1 MPDPAAPPALTALNE
16 ADRAEAHRRWLILRA
31 HLQDGVAL
39 SQVAAETGIRHRTLQ
54 RWLARYRNTGLAG
67 LARTPRADQGRS
79 RFPEPV
85 RLLTEGLALRKPAAS
100 AAHVHRQV
108 TEVAEREGWAVPSY
122 ATVYAIIRDVNPA
135 LRTLAVEGSKRYAE
149 VFELIYRRQAARPNE
164 IWQADHTLL
173 DLWVVTPLG
182 KPGRPWLTVI
192 EDDHSRAIAGYAV
205 NLDAP
210 SALQTAL
217 ALRQA
222 IWRKSEP
229 GWHVCGIPDAFYTD
243 HGSDFTSRH
252 LEQVAIDLKI
262 RLVFSRQ
269 GKPRGRGKI
278 ERYFDTINQMC
289 LPTLPGY
296 APRGTPDRAGQ
307 ARLSLAELDAAIG
320 RFIIDVYHHRP
331 HGETGQ
337 LPQARWDAGGFLP
350 HLPDSLERLDL
361 LLLTVAQPRKIHPD
375 GIRFQ
380 GLRYL
385 DPVLADYVG
394 EQVIIRYDPRDMA
407 EIRVFFKGAYL
418 CRAISPSHAG
428 DTITLKDIQ
437 AARAA
442 RRRSLRDQL
451 NERVAVVA
459 EFLPSQAPRPKPSTT
474 PPSPPRPPLRTYLE
488 DTE

>member
-1 MPDPAAPPALTALNE
+1 MPDPAAPPALTALPE

-31 HLQDGVAL
+31 HLEDGVAL

-54 RWLARYRNTGLAG
+54 RWLARYRNTALAG

-79 RFPEPV
+79 RFPEPL
-85 RLLTEGLALRKPAAS
+85 RLLIEGLALRKPAAS

-122 ATVYAIIRDVNPA
+122 ATVYAIIPDVDPA

-164 IWQADHTLL
+164 TWQADHTLL
-173 DLWVVTPLG
+173 DLWVVTPPG

-210 SALQTAL
+210 SALQTTL

-229 GWHVCGIPDAFYTD
+229 GWHVCGIPDAFYTVD

-269 GKPRGRGKI
+269 GKPRGRGKV
-278 ERYFDTINQMC
+278 ERIFRHGQSDV
-289 LPTLPGY
+289 PAVPARVRAARHRRPG
-296 APRGTPDRAGQ
+296 RAGQ
-307 ARLSLAELDAAIG
+307 AHPGRAGRGDRDLHPGGLQPHPARRDRDAAPAALG
-320 RFIIDVYHHRP
+320 SRRLHPAD
-331 HGETGQ
+331 
-337 LPQARWDAGGFLP
+337 AR
-350 HLPDSLERLDL
+350 
-361 LLLTVAQPRKIHPD
+361 
-375 GIRFQ
+375 
-380 GLRYL
+380 
-385 DPVLADYVG
+385 LA
-394 EQVIIRYDPRDMA
+394 
-407 EIRVFFKGAYL
+407 
-418 CRAISPSHAG
+418 
-428 DTITLKDIQ
+428 
-437 AARAA
+437 
-442 RRRSLRDQL
+442 
-451 NERVAVVA
+451 
-459 EFLPSQAPRPKPSTT
+459 
-474 PPSPPRPPLRTYLE
+474 
-488 DTE
+488 